1 MAGEVIRPSSLPPR
15 VDPIA
20 SEIVPSDNGSIVAG
34 VTWEK
39 GVAAGRPLASQ
50 AEAEAG
56 INSTKAMTPLTTKQ
70 AIQALAPALSDGNK
84 GDVTVSGSGA
94 AWALNSAVVSRAKLT
109 SALSKTIGI
118 SVFEYGAVGD
128 NATNDGVAF
137 ATAQAAAIVNGSKL
151 VVVPAG
157 NYRINTQIDIAADVT
172 WLFLGARLTTTLDT
186 IKMFSAVTVDGWAF
200 LGDVRLVGSLSA
212 PASSGQYGL
221 YLDSCNRYRV
231 EGVTATNLKGVGFW
245 LTGTASPGERG
256 DRGQFTSCAA
266 YDCTIGRQIDAGAG
280 GEYTI
285 WTNWSA
291 SDCATADIIGAGNTV
306 TVGGSIVDNDVG
318 VQLVAGSNHGHGIYS
333 AVQINH
339 NTTNVTAEDITYGFM
354 FAGCNVHEGPLA
366 FDNCAG
372 IVFDG
377 GIIDISAVTNV
388 SGADS
393 GPIIIRNMWWDDS
406 YGPTGFS
413 GTGIATVIV
422 QNCTGPGVPTRNQFH
437 LVEVHAYRNK
447 GSTQALTSATAATI
461 IFPSETAD
469 TSSAYDASTGVFT
482 VPADQDGLYEV
493 AWSVVAGGTG
503 LDASASFVELQVDGN
518 GGGDSYSSQVLTAAA
533 AYGTTLLTFNGSAS
547 LRLAAGANVRMR
559 ANVTGTSPVIGAT
572 DWYCLLSIKKLGS

>member
-1 MAGEVIRPSSLPPR
+1 MINPSIRLRVLPALLPANGQQIELQTTDDYVQWRYVTDLSGEYPWVDLIALADITGPEGPAIEMRSDGTSIQYRQVGAVDWIDVI
-15 VDPIA
+15 
-20 SEIVPSDNGSIVAG
+20 
-34 VTWEK
+34 
-39 GVAAGRPLASQ
+39 PLADITGAQ
-50 AEAEAG
+50 GEPG
-56 INSTKAMTPLTTKQ
+56 P
-70 AIQALAPALSDGNK
+70 P
-84 GDVTVSGSGA
+84 GSFGF
-94 AWALNSAVVSRAKLT
+94 
-109 SALSKTIGI
+109 
-118 SVFEYGAVGD
+118 SVMEYGAVAD
-128 NATNDGVAF
+128 NSTDDGAAF
-137 ATAQAAAIVNGSKL
+137 AAAQSAAVAAGSKL

-157 NYRINTQIDIAADVT
+157 NYRINTQIDISADVT

-186 IKMFSAVTVDGWAF
+186 MTILSADTVDGWAIV
-200 LGDVRLVGSLSA
+200 GDVRLNGSLSTPDA
-212 PASSGQYGL
+212 QSQIGL
-221 YLDSCNRYRV
+221 RIDDSNRYRV
-231 EGVTATNLKGVGFW
+231 EGVTAQNLKGQGF
-245 LTGTASPGERG
+245 LVTGTASPGERG

-354 FAGCNVHEGPLA
+354 FEGCNVHEGPLA

-377 GIIDISAVTNV
+377 GIIDISAVTNL

-406 YGPTGFS
+406 YGPTSFS

-422 QNCTGPGVPTRNQFH
+422 QNCTGPGVPARNQFH

-447 GSTQALTSATAATI
+447 GSTQALTSATTATI

-482 VPADQDGLYEV
+482 VPANQAGLYEV
-493 AWSVVAGGTG
+493 TWSIVAGGTG
-503 LDASASFVELQVDGN
+503 LDAAASFVEMQVDGN

-533 AYGTTLLTFNGSAS
+533 AYGTTLLTFNGSAA

-572 DWYCLLSIKKLGS
+572 AWYCLLSIKKLGS